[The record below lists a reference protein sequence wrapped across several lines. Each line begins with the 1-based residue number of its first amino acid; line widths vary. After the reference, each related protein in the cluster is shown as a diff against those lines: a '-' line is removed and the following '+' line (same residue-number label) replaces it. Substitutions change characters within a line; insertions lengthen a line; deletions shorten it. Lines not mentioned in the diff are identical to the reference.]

1 MQFQSIADGFRF
13 RWKYTHATMSK
24 RDRCVDLKV
33 SEFGFNFLGD
43 DLDACYRVEGHR
55 PYRESQ
61 YDVLGKLHW
70 SA

>member
-1 MQFQSIADGFRF
+1 
-13 RWKYTHATMSK
+13 MSK

-43 DLDACYRVEGHR
+43 DLDACFRVEGHR

-61 YDVLGKLHW
+61 YDVLGKLPW